1 MAEHHATVVINAP
14 VHQVYTLF
22 THFNDFPKFMSFV
35 KEVTYYDE
43 QRSHW
48 VVQVAGT
55 QEWDA
60 VNEDWIPDRQVGWRS
75 TDGLE
80 NNGRVRFQ
88 PLRADQTLVDVYINY
103 TPPGGALGA
112 TASKLGLDRFDTVL
126 QQDLNNFA
134 RMVEQAPPGALD
146 PMQSHYLF
154 HSDSALAKGIAT
166 GRQQAAMRND
176 PMMSESALR
185 DREASQQRAAEEAQQ
200 VAQQRQEQQ
209 QRVVEQE
216 RQATREQ
223 ASALA
228 RQAELDRQERAER
241 VREAAREQRAAQEY
255 VPDPAFDTLGGRGAG
270 LEHGAIGDRDA
281 QGERFPMYHT
291 DPMSSR
297 APMKDQDE
305 GKTPVSDIEVESP
318 WRATIR
324 GRPLEGAQ
332 PAQEQASEQERRA
345 SDEQPPSQ
353 ENPPPESD

>member
-1 MAEHHATVVINAP
+1 MAEHHATVVVNAP
-14 VHQVYTLF
+14 VHQVYSLF

-80 NNGRVRFQ
+80 NGGRVRFQ

-112 TASKLGLDRFDTVL
+112 AAEKLGFDRFDAVL

-134 RMVEQAPPGALD
+134 RMVQQAPPGALD

-154 HSDSALAKGIAT
+154 QSDSALAKGIAT
-166 GRQQAAMRND
+166 ERQQAAMRND

-185 DREASQQRAAEEAQQ
+185 EREASQQRAAEEARQ

-209 QRVVEQE
+209 QRLAEQQH
-216 RQATREQ
+216 QAAQEQ
-223 ASALA
+223 AAALA
-228 RQAELDRQERAER
+228 RQSELDRQERTER
-241 VREAAREQRAAQEY
+241 AHEAARELRTAQES

-270 LEHGAIGDRDA
+270 LEHGALGDRDA
-281 QGERFPMYHT
+281 RSERFPMHHT

-297 APMKDQDE
+297 APLKDQDA

-324 GRPLEGAQ
+324 GRPAEGAQ
-332 PAQEQASEQERRA
+332 SSQELVSEQERRPA
-345 SDEQPPSQ
+345 DEQPREQ
-353 ENPPPESD
+353 ESPPQESD